1 MSEAEWKTAA
11 LAFWRA
17 TVRLVESWVNR
28 FAKRATLDTLRPA
41 LEDSKLLFRRQMARL
56 AGIDPSLVPDGG
68 GNGANPRAQLP
79 ASTGVPQLAP
89 DEGSGAN
96 LGNGAGAGG
105 SGAGARRTGGDGGIV
120 DPTGLLPPNVQRALE
135 AQLRTSGRRSLQP
148 QEVERFL
155 TGLGMLPLEARGI
168 VQVAATVLRTTE
180 FGRQHFPK
188 LQVMTA
194 KTWFESRSPGSGDRF
209 IGRVL
214 LELGEPFHLGKKL
227 SIDGLEL
234 SAAAIAQRLEQRGWV
249 REVAVETADVVFAR
263 LAFLLAGK
271 KGR

>member
-17 TVRLVESWVNR
+17 TVRLVRSWIDR
-28 FAKRATLDTLRPA
+28 FAKRATLETLRPA

-56 AGIDPSLVPDGG
+56 AGIDPSLVPDGAA
-68 GNGANPRAQLP
+68 NGSPSRAQLP

-89 DEGSGAN
+89 EEGSGAN
-96 LGNGAGAGG
+96 LANG
-105 SGAGARRTGGDGGIV
+105 SGAAPAGRRTGGDGGIV

-155 TGLGMLPLEARGI
+155 TGLGLLPLEARGI

-209 IGRVL
+209 IGRLL

-227 SIDGLEL
+227 SIDGIEL
-234 SAAAIAQRLEQRGWV
+234 MAEAIALRLEQRGWA
-249 REVAVETADVVFAR
+249 RDVAGETAQVVFAR
-263 LAFLLAGK
+263 LSFLFAAK
-271 KGR
+271 KVR